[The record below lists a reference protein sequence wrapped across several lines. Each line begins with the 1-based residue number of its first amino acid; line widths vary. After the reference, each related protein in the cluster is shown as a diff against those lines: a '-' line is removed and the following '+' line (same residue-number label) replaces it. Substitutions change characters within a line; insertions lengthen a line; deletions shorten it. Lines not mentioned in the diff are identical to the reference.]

1 MATVRAEMPRISIVE
16 NTGESGRLIKNYI
29 AALSSG
35 SEGVGRVNS
44 VMNESPQG
52 VLKKLLETYLERS
65 G

>member
-1 MATVRAEMPRISIVE
+1 VFFSEDFWANSKAIVK

-35 SEGVGRVNS
+35 SEGAGRVNS

-52 VLKKLLETYLERS
+52 VLKKLLETS
-65 G
+65 